1 MDTLLL
7 KIRDM
12 ILATRQQWIGEITYN
27 DNIKGD
33 QTWKLYG
40 YNSYDE
46 YKKDLRESLKKES

>member
-27 DNIKGD
+27 HNIKGD

-40 YNSYDE
+40 YSSYDE
-46 YKKDLRESLKKES
+46 YKKDLRKSLRQES

>member
-12 ILATRQQWIGEITYN
+12 IHATRRQWIGEITCSHN
-27 DNIKGD
+27 NKGD
-33 QTWKLYG
+33 HTWKLYG

-46 YKKDLRESLKKES
+46 YKKDLRKKPDQES

>member
-27 DNIKGD
+27 HNIKGD
-33 QTWKLYG
+33 HTWKLYG
-40 YNSYDE
+40 YKSYDE
-46 YKKDLRESLKKES
+46 YKKDLRKSLRQ

>member
-1 MDTLLL
+1 MNTLLL

-27 DNIKGD
+27 HNIKGD
-33 QTWKLYG
+33 HTWKLYG

-46 YKKDLRESLKKES
+46 YRKDLRKSLKQES

>member
-27 DNIKGD
+27 HNIKGD
-33 QTWKLYG
+33 HTWKLYG
-40 YNSYDE
+40 YKSYDE
-46 YKKDLRESLKKES
+46 YKKDLRKSLRQES

>member
-27 DNIKGD
+27 HNIKGV
-33 QTWKLYG
+33 
-40 YNSYDE
+40 
-46 YKKDLRESLKKES
+46 

>member
-27 DNIKGD
+27 HNIKGEN
-33 QTWKLYG
+33 TWKLYG
-40 YNSYDE
+40 YNSHEE
-46 YKKDLRESLKKES
+46 YKKDLRNSLREES

>member
-27 DNIKGD
+27 HNIKGES
-33 QTWKLYG
+33 TWILYG
-40 YNSYDE
+40 YNSHEE
-46 YKKDLRESLKKES
+46 YEKDLRNSLRQES

>member
-27 DNIKGD
+27 HNIKGGH
-33 QTWKLYG
+33 TWKFYG

-46 YKKDLRESLKKES
+46 YKKDLCKSLRQEP

>member
-27 DNIKGD
+27 HNIKSD
-33 QTWKLYG
+33 HTWKFYG

-46 YKKDLRESLKKES
+46 YKKDLRNSLR